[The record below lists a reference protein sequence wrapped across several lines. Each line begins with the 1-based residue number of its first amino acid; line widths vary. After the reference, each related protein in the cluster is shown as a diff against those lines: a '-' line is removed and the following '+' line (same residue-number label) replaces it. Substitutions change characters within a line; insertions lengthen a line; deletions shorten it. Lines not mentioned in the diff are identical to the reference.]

1 MAMGHYAG
9 WIVLGLVAGA
19 LARWILPGQ
28 EKGGW
33 VSALVLGI
41 IGAIVGGWIARKF
54 GYLPPA
60 DPGDW
65 IPGLRSIGSATV
77 GAIIVLSIW
86 KWFRT

>member
-1 MAMGHYAG
+1 MGHYAG

-33 VSALVLGI
+33 VSALILGI
-41 IGAIVGGWIARKF
+41 VGALVGGWIARKF

-65 IPGLRSIGSATV
+65 IPSLRSIGSATV
-77 GAIIVLSIW
+77 GSIIVLSIW